1 MEFTFMIEE
10 EGLPVETL
18 LKDRWRLGR
27 KLVHELRMQDAVKAS
42 DGGRLRWN
50 EPLPAGLALSIRLSD
65 AQSDYIPNSRELDV
79 VHEDPHCLIVHK
91 PAALAVHPNGP
102 GGTGTLMNRVIARF
116 GPYAEHVH
124 RLDMGTSGLVLIAR
138 HPVAKAVF
146 DRMLEE
152 KAIRR
157 TYVAETAGA
166 FKKRSGTVSAPIG
179 RDRHHA
185 TRRRVSPS
193 GQHAVTHYE
202 VIRERDDRAIVKLEL
217 DTGRTHQI
225 RVHLAHLGH
234 PIIGDKLYGGL
245 PSDGESY
252 RLHAAR
258 LSFIHPFTG
267 KLLDIGD
274 PVRPEWLP

>member
-1 MEFTFMIEE
+1 MEFTVVTAEDGWTIEN
-10 EGLPVETL
+10 L
-18 LKDRWRLGR
+18 LRDRWRLGR
-27 KLVHELRMQDAVKAS
+27 KTVHEMRMQDAVKAP
-42 DGGRLRWN
+42 DGGRARWN
-50 EPLPAGLALSIRLSD
+50 EPLPAGTFLSIRTPD
-65 AQSDYIPNSRELDV
+65 AKSDYVPETCELNVIHD
-79 VHEDPHCLIVHK
+79 DPHCLIVHK
-91 PAALAVHPNGP
+91 PAALAVHPNEP

-124 RLDMGTSGLVLIAR
+124 RLDKGTSGLVLIAR

-193 GQHAVTHYE
+193 GQHAVTHYD
-202 VIRERDDRAIVKLEL
+202 VIREDGDRAIVQLEL

-234 PIIGDKLYGGL
+234 PIIGDVLYGGR
-245 PSDGESY
+245 PSGDGSY
-252 RLHAAR
+252 RLHAER

-267 KLLDIGD
+267 KSLDIED
-274 PVRPEWLP
+274 SVRPEWLP

>member
-1 MEFTFMIEE
+1 MEFTYVIEE
-10 EGLPVETL
+10 NGLTVETL
-18 LKDRWRLGR
+18 LRDRWRLGR
-27 KLVHELRMQDAVKAS
+27 KTVHELRMADAVKTN
-42 DGGRLRWN
+42 DRGRLRWN
-50 EPLPAGLALSIRLSD
+50 EPLPAGTSLAITLPD
-65 AQSDYIPNSRELDV
+65 ATSGYIPESGDLTV
-79 VHEDPHCLIVHK
+79 VHEDPHCLVVHK
-91 PAALAVHPNGP
+91 PALLAVHPNEQ

-124 RLDMGTSGLVLIAR
+124 RLDKGTSGLVLLAR

-157 TYVAETAGA
+157 SYFAETPGRFRA
-166 FKKRSGTVSAPIG
+166 RSGIISAPIG

-193 GQHAVTHYE
+193 GQQAATHYE
-202 VIRERDDRAIVKLEL
+202 VIREDAGRTIVKLEL

-225 RVHLAHLGH
+225 RVHLSHLGH
-234 PIIGDKLYGGL
+234 PIIGDELYGGR
-245 PSDGESY
+245 PSGDGRY
-252 RLHAAR
+252 RLHAGR
-258 LSFIHPFTG
+258 LAFTHPFTG
-267 KLLDIGD
+267 KPLAIED

>member
-1 MEFTFMIEE
+1 MELFNYSIEE
-10 EGLPVETL
+10 EGLSVEKL
-18 LKDRWRLGR
+18 LRDRWRLGR
-27 KLVHELRMQDAVKAS
+27 KTVHELRMADAVKLP
-42 DGGRLRWN
+42 DGGRVRWN
-50 EPLPAGLALSIRLSD
+50 ELLPAGTALSIRLPE
-65 AQSDYIPNSRELDV
+65 AVSDYVPEMGELDV
-79 VHEDPHCLIVHK
+79 IHEDPHCLVVHK
-91 PAALAVHPNGP
+91 PASLAVHPNDS

-116 GPYAEHVH
+116 GPYVEHVH
-124 RLDMGTSGLVLIAR
+124 RLDKGTSGLVLIAR

-157 TYVAETAGA
+157 TYMAETPGP
-166 FKKRSGTVSAPIG
+166 FNKRSGTISAPIG

-193 GQHAVTHYE
+193 GQQAVTHYE
-202 VIRERDDRAIVKLEL
+202 VISAKDGTSIVQLEL

-234 PIIGDKLYGGL
+234 PIIGDVLYGGHTA
-245 PSDGESY
+245 GGWY

-258 LSFIHPFTG
+258 LAFIHPFTG
-267 KLLDIGD
+267 KPLDIED
-274 PVRPEWLP
+274 TVKPEWLP

>member
-1 MEFTFMIEE
+1 MEFTYMTEE
-10 EGLPVETL
+10 EGLPVEKL
-18 LKDRWRLGR
+18 LRDRWRLGR
-27 KLVHELRMQDAVKAS
+27 KTVHELRMADSVKLA
-42 DGGRLRWN
+42 DGSQIRWN
-50 EPLPAGLALSIRLSD
+50 EPLQAGTALSIRLPDSK
-65 AQSDYIPNSRELDV
+65 SDYIPEIGVLDV

-91 PAALAVHPNGP
+91 PASLAVHPNEP
-102 GGTGTLMNRVIARF
+102 GGTGTLMNRVISRF

-124 RLDMGTSGLVLIAR
+124 RLDKGTSGLVLVAR

-157 TYVAETAGA
+157 TYVAETVGP
-166 FKKRSGTVSAPIG
+166 FKKQSGTVSAPIG

-202 VIRERDDRAIVKLEL
+202 VIGGSGSRAIIELEL

-234 PIIGDKLYGGL
+234 PIIGDVLYGGR
-245 PSDGESY
+245 PSPDGSY
-252 RLHAAR
+252 RLHAAK
-258 LSFIHPFTG
+258 LSFLHPFTG
-267 KLLDIGD
+267 ESLDAED
-274 PVRPEWLP
+274 PLRPEWLL